1 MVVSNIIYKYTV
13 VEKRLNMRDSLY
25 IYNNGQLHRK
35 DNSLQFIDSGGMKRD
50 IPIERVNDIYI
61 MNETTLNTNLLKFLS
76 QNKVT
81 IHFFNYYDFYIG
93 SYYPRESMLSGK
105 LLVNQVQYYTDNEK
119 RLIIA
124 KRIIKGA
131 SANIYRNLRYYNGR
145 GKDVSSYMHDI
156 QEYRNNIDKATS
168 VQELMGYEG
177 NIRNRYY
184 DAWPI
189 IIDQNVEFDKRVMHP
204 PNNMMNSLISYVNA
218 LIYTKTLSEIYM
230 TQLNPTISYLHQP
243 GERRFSLCLDLSE
256 IFKPIIGDR
265 LIFSLLNR
273 NQITEKSFSDG
284 LNNLHLTQKASKII
298 VSELESKLKT
308 TIKHKDLGRSVT
320 YQYLIRLE
328 AYKLIKHLLDEKEYE
343 PFEIW
348 W

>member
-1 MVVSNIIYKYTV
+1 
-13 VEKRLNMRDSLY
+13 MRDSLY

-35 DNSLQFIDSGGMKRD
+35 DNSLQFVDSGGMKRD

-61 MNETTLNTNLLKFLS
+61 MNETTLNTSLLNFLS

-81 IHFFNYYDFYIG
+81 VHFFNYYDFYIG

-105 LLVNQVQYYTDNEK
+105 LLVNQVQHYTDNEK

-145 GKDVSSYMHDI
+145 GKDVSSYMQDI
-156 QEYRNNIDKATS
+156 QEYRKNIDKATS

-204 PNNMMNSLISYVNA
+204 PNNMMNSLISYVNT

-273 NQITEKSFSDG
+273 NQITEK
-284 LNNLHLTQKASKII
+284 
-298 VSELESKLKT
+298 
-308 TIKHKDLGRSVT
+308 
-320 YQYLIRLE
+320 RLS
-328 AYKLIKHLLDEKEYE
+328 
-343 PFEIW
+343 
-348 W
+348 